1 MIGRDEERRALRAK
15 LDQARAGTGGFVL
28 IQGEPGIG
36 KSRLLNDLVEFA
48 RDEGVPVARGY
59 ATAIDR
65 STPYFSLR
73 QILAG
78 LIEPELEFKDRLPQE
93 VLADK
98 LQRDPTL
105 VSWAPLLR
113 DVSPIAL
120 SETPL
125 TARITGAAR
134 AASIEALFVALL
146 RSQGSPRTIIFE
158 DLHWFDEASLSLLKG
173 VLRRSPELLVIAS
186 RRSPKPY
193 SATETRTG
201 DEGALEINLGQL
213 PAEAVAEI
221 VRRRLRV
228 SRLSPALAIF
238 VQTRTG
244 GNPFYSEEFVSALR
258 DAGAI
263 SVDRGVGGFHD
274 DTLSSARIAVP
285 ASLESAIVA
294 RIDALQPEE
303 QLLLKAASAVGGSF
317 KTELLLNVYPGE
329 LQPADIQSMLDRLV
343 GREFLRPVGTRGSP
357 EYEFRH
363 VISEEVTYSLLPF
376 AQRRVLH
383 AAIASSLE
391 ENHAGRLEP
400 LYGQLAR
407 HWERAEE
414 KPRAT
419 EYLER
424 AAEQALRSYANHDAI
439 RYIKRAF
446 ELSDGGGDSSE
457 SLSRW
462 ETLLGDAY
470 TELADY
476 SQSSPHYERA
486 LMLAGQRVAHNSFE
500 RVRDLIAHIAEQA
513 WLRLAPPGLFKGG
526 RLNHETSRRV
536 AHIRE
541 RLAERHFFRNE
552 SIGVLDETLAAVNF
566 AERGGAVVEMISGYS
581 ALAIGM
587 GMSGLTRPARF
598 YRDLAMS
605 LSERFE
611 PTPEAARAYLLA
623 AVLEYGLGG
632 WDASEQFARRSLSLY
647 RQLGDRGRAQT
658 VLTIMW
664 SCRILR
670 GELEAA
676 DELQRAASEDVEAET
691 LQGKAWRLAAKSIVA
706 TIRGRAQAEDLEE
719 LSKVGDARLASA
731 DELFCFGTVAAGYL
745 QRGEIAKALS
755 AADRGFDLLRETD
768 IVWGNYIYGASGVIE
783 VYLACWSAA
792 SPGGDHRNKA
802 LLACDCARR
811 ATRNSP
817 VCRPR
822 SLLLS
827 GRAAFL
833 SGKPARARRMWT
845 QALGLADRFRLRRE
859 GGLAL
864 FEIGRAAGV
873 GDPRRHSNLSRA
885 AEIFEGMGAAP
896 DLAAARLALSSCRTA
911 VEVP

>member
-1 MIGRDEERRALRAK
+1 M
-15 LDQARAGTGGFVL
+15 
-28 IQGEPGIG
+28 
-36 KSRLLNDLVEFA
+36 
-48 RDEGVPVARGY
+48 
-59 ATAIDR
+59 
-65 STPYFSLR
+65 
-73 QILAG
+73 
-78 LIEPELEFKDRLPQE
+78 
-93 VLADK
+93 
-98 LQRDPTL
+98 
-105 VSWAPLLR
+105 
-113 DVSPIAL
+113 
-120 SETPL
+120 
-125 TARITGAAR
+125 
-134 AASIEALFVALL
+134 
-146 RSQGSPRTIIFE
+146 
-158 DLHWFDEASLSLLKG
+158 SLLKG
-173 VLRRSPELLVIAS
+173 VLRRLPELLVIAS
-186 RRSPKPY
+186 RRSPKAY
-193 SATETRTG
+193 LATETRTG
-201 DEGALEINLGQL
+201 DEGAFEINLGQL

-228 SRLSPALAIF
+228 GRLSPALETF
-238 VQTRTG
+238 VQTRTS
-244 GNPFYSEEFVSALR
+244 GNPFYSEEIVSALR

-263 SVDRGVGGFHD
+263 SVEHGVGGFRAD
-274 DTLSSARIAVP
+274 AMSSAKVPLP

-294 RIDALQPEE
+294 RIDALPTEE
-303 QLLLKAASAVGGSF
+303 QLLLKAASVVGGSF
-317 KTELLLNVYPGE
+317 KTELLANVYPRE
-329 LQPADIQSMLDRLV
+329 LHADDIRAMLDSLV
-343 GREFLRPVGTRGSP
+343 GRELLRSVGTRASP

-376 AQRRVLH
+376 AQRRALH
-383 AAIASSLE
+383 AAIATALE
-391 ENHAGRLEP
+391 ENHAGHLEP

-414 KPRAT
+414 KSRAID
-419 EYLER
+419 YLER

-439 RYIKRAF
+439 RYVKRAF
-446 ELSDGGGDSSE
+446 ELSASVGDGSE

-470 TELADY
+470 NELADY

-486 LMLAGQRVAHNSFE
+486 LTLSGQRVAHNSFE
-500 RVRDLIAHIAEQA
+500 RTRGLVAHIAEQA
-513 WLRLAPPGLFKGG
+513 WLRLAPTSLFKGKQPE
-526 RLNHETSRRV
+526 REVSRRV

-566 AERGGAVVEMISGYS
+566 AERGGAVAEMISGYS

-598 YRDLAMS
+598 YRDRAMS
-605 LSERFE
+605 LGERFE

-632 WDASEQFARRSLSLY
+632 WDASEQFAQRSLSLY

-676 DELQRAASEDVEAET
+676 DVLQRHASEDVEAET
-691 LQGKAWRLAAKSIVA
+691 LQGKVWRLAAKSIVA

-719 LSKVGDARLASA
+719 LSEVGDAELAGA
-731 DELFCFGTVAAGYL
+731 DELFCFGTVAAGHL
-745 QRGEIAKALS
+745 QRAEIAKAVS
-755 AADRGFDLLRETD
+755 AADRGFGLLRKTD

-792 SPGGDHRNKA
+792 NAGDDYRSKA
-802 LLACDCARR
+802 LLACDSVRR

-833 SGKPARARRMWT
+833 SGKTARARHLWT
-845 QALGLADRFRLRRE
+845 QALAQADRFGLRRE
-859 GGLAL
+859 AGLAL
-864 FEIGRAAGV
+864 YEIGRAAEP
-873 GDPRRHSNLSRA
+873 GDPSGHSNLSRA
-885 AEIFEGMGAAP
+885 VKALEAIGAEP
-896 DLAAARLALSSCRTA
+896 DLAMARLALSSRPSA
-911 VEVP
+911 LERQ